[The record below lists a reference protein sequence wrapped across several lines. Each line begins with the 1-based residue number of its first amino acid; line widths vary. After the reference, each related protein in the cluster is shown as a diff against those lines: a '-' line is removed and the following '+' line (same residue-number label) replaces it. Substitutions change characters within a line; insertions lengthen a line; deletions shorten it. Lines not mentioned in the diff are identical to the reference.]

1 MINKARK
8 VRFSKKILHKSKE
21 KLTDYLVKQIN
32 FYECEFWGDSLKED
46 CFANKIEKIYVSIY
60 RQLLKI
66 KKNVNS
72 IKILAELGKTPLK
85 INMEIQMF
93 KYLERFAFI

>member
-8 VRFSKKILHKSKE
+8 VWFSKKILHKSKG
-21 KLTDYLVKQIN
+21 KLIDYLVNQIN
-32 FYECEFWGDSLKED
+32 FYGCECWGDSLKED

-60 RQLLKI
+60 RQLLRV

-72 IKILAELGKTPLK
+72 IKILAELGKTLLK
-85 INMEIQMF
+85 VNIEIQML
-93 KYLERFAFI
+93 KYLQRFAFI